1 MHKPKGASIFLIDEL
16 ENILLLL
23 RDQNRKPC
31 FNIPYPNMWDVIG
44 GHVEEGEDPKDCI
57 LREMKE
63 ELQTWSFNGR
73 NLPLWRIID
82 FPDRIDYAFW
92 DYLGSQSLNTL
103 NKNLTE
109 GQRVCSFALGEVLN
123 MELAYGWQPY
133 VVEFFE
139 GRRRRRHIEDPT
151 H

>member
-1 MHKPKGASIFLIDEL
+1 
-16 ENILLLL
+16 
-23 RDQNRKPC
+23 
-31 FNIPYPNMWDVIG
+31 WDVIG